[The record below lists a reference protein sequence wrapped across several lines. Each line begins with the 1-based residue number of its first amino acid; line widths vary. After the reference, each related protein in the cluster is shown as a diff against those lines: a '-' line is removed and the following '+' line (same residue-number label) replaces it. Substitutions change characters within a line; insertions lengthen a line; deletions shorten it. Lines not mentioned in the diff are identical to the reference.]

1 MLGKKFQNRMS
12 LIRRD
17 TERRE
22 SIREARKSLAAKPVA
37 DGSGM
42 GAIEEDESDDQM
54 EKILENAEDFESTA
68 LNHNYDMINLRLRPD
83 DEEPENPFRR
93 PCIEQLTKYF
103 NKIGDKE
110 SNPQMVIDSKSLF
123 AVDIQIYLKEDKGSE
138 AILVLAEG
146 TVLLLFKFNKAPVV
160 TPFPITAFTNLM
172 LAENVPSACTLEVNA
187 ETEKKI
193 NRSHLVLESPSM
205 GLLMRYMLEREYNIE
220 IDFTDAVPIRIGG
233 KDIDFCFEDLNVYR
247 AIAAQEEN
255 SGIIRSTFDGQIY
268 ELEGVGM
275 FSKGTWKSCFSV
287 MTNVGFYI
295 FNEKDL
301 LEAPELLGIK
311 TLKLETMRGQKRAG
325 RDNLFELTITIDK
338 GKELTKTFSVEDPQ
352 TYTKWEKKIK
362 EML

>member
-1 MLGKKFQNRMS
+1 M
-12 LIRRD
+12 
-17 TERRE
+17 
-22 SIREARKSLAAKPVA
+22 
-37 DGSGM
+37 
-42 GAIEEDESDDQM
+42 
-54 EKILENAEDFESTA
+54 
-68 LNHNYDMINLRLRPD
+68 
-83 DEEPENPFRR
+83 
-93 PCIEQLTKYF
+93 
-103 NKIGDKE
+103 
-110 SNPQMVIDSKSLF
+110 
-123 AVDIQIYLKEDKGSE
+123 
-138 AILVLAEG
+138 
-146 TVLLLFKFNKAPVV
+146 

-255 SGIIRSTFDGQIY
+255 SGIIKSTFDGQIY

-311 TLKLETMRGQKRAG
+311 TLKLETMRG
-325 RDNLFELTITIDK
+325 
-338 GKELTKTFSVEDPQ
+338 
-352 TYTKWEKKIK
+352 
-362 EML
+362 